1 MILNL
6 TEEQRDYVKITF
18 NSNRFEVNI
27 GEKDP
32 ILREYYAVTDM
43 LKEFEENQIEQ
54 ADFDDKA
61 HDIYKQALDN
71 AYYLSE
77 ALS

>member
-1 MILNL
+1 
-6 TEEQRDYVKITF
+6 
-18 NSNRFEVNI
+18 
-27 GEKDP
+27 
-32 ILREYYAVTDM
+32 M